1 MIVGTIDPNLNALV
15 SIVVGGGNGRQQ
27 VVEAVI
33 DTGFNGYLTLP
44 YNEISSLGFPWIRL
58 QSVILGDGNEQIC
71 DVHAGEI
78 VWNNEIR
85 TIEIEAADTQPLIG
99 MALLEGY
106 DLHIQV
112 VENGAVSIESL

>member
-15 SIVVGGGNGRQQ
+15 RIVVGGSDGQQQ

-44 YNEISSLGFPWIRL
+44 YSEISSLGLPWKRL
-58 QSVILGDGNEQIC
+58 QSVILGDGNTQIC
-71 DVHAGEI
+71 DVHTGEI
-78 VWNNEIR
+78 TWNNEIR

-112 VENGAVSIESL
+112 VEGGAVTIESL